1 MRRDFHDLA
10 AIILLDLL
18 LEGLGIEEGLNGSV
32 TMPSCLAALYLHCR
46 GNDPQT

>member
-32 TMPSCLAALYLHCR
+32 TMLFLSGSSLFTL
-46 GNDPQT
+46 